1 MAQIRVND
9 LTFCY
14 DGSWDNVFTH
24 LSFSVDTD
32 WRLGLVGRNGRGK
45 TTLLRLLEGS
55 LDTGGAVH
63 SPTAFS
69 YFPFEIA
76 DDAALCSEIADVLS
90 DGALQWK
97 LLREMGLLGLSEEL
111 LWRPYNTLSGG
122 ERTKLQLAALFL
134 RENNFLL
141 IDEPT
146 NHLDAEG
153 RRLLEQ
159 YLAQKKGFILVSHD
173 RRFLDASVDHIMA
186 LNPAGIDV
194 VQGNFSQWFENKQR
208 RDAFERSENE
218 RLQRDIERISA
229 ASRRTGSWADRA
241 ESAKYGHGGAS
252 GENKMGLRPYM
263 GEKSR
268 KMQAQRKAMEKR
280 SARAIEE
287 KSALLKN
294 LEKAEE
300 LKITPLAYYKDRMAE
315 TDGLSL
321 YYGERCV
328 CHNIRFAVNR
338 GDRIAL
344 TGANGSGKSTLLK
357 LLCGEEIRH
366 EGRLL
371 VGSGLKISVV
381 QQDSSFLSGSV
392 YDYAETCGADL
403 TRFLTILRKLD
414 FPREQ
419 FEKDMAAFS
428 RGQQKKV
435 LLARSLA
442 EDAHLYIWDE
452 PLNYIDLFSR
462 MQLEQLLQSAKP
474 TILFVEHD
482 AAFCEAIA
490 NKMLRL

>member
-45 TTLLRLLEGS
+45 TTLLRLLAGELDAGS
-55 LDTGGAVH
+55 ALHSPVHFSLFPFSIADEDALCGDIAAELSGGA
-63 SPTAFS
+63 P
-69 YFPFEIA
+69 
-76 DDAALCSEIADVLS
+76 
-90 DGALQWK
+90 QWK

-111 LWRPYNTLSGG
+111 LWRAYSTLSGG

-146 NHLDAEG
+146 NHLDMEG
-153 RRLLEQ
+153 RQLLQ
-159 YLAQKKGFILVSHD
+159 RYLADKKGFILVSHD

-194 VQGNFSQWFENKQR
+194 VQGNFSQWYENKQR
-208 RDAFERSENE
+208 RDAFERSEND
-218 RLQRDIERISA
+218 RLQRDISRISA
-229 ASRRTGSWADRA
+229 AAKRTGGWADRA
-241 ESAKYGHGGAS
+241 ESAKYARGGAD

-280 SARAIEE
+280 SARAIEQ

-294 LEKAEE
+294 LEKTEE
-300 LKITPLAYYKDRMAE
+300 LKITPLLYHKDRMVEAA
-315 TDGLSL
+315 DLSL

-328 CHNIRFAVNR
+328 CRDIRFAVQR

-344 TGANGSGKSTLLK
+344 TGANGSGKSTLLR
-357 LLCGEEIRH
+357 LICGEDIRH
-366 EGRLL
+366 EGTLL

-392 YDYAETCGADL
+392 YDYAEACGADL

-452 PLNYIDLFSR
+452 PLNYIDIFSR
-462 MQLEQLLQSAKP
+462 MQLEQLLQQAKP

-482 AAFCEAIA
+482 AAFCDAIA
-490 NKMLRL
+490 NKQLRL